1 MVRLL
6 IRRIL
11 LGIVVTWVV
20 SMMIFAATELLPGD
34 VCHAVLGQG
43 ATEQSLE
50 SCRERLQLNQPMHTR
65 YLQWLGRLAT
75 GELGT
80 SLANDLQISDQI
92 GARAWNTVR
101 LAALTALSAVPLAV
115 LLGWIA
121 AMRADTSVERC
132 MSIGTL
138 CFISVPE
145 FFTGVLLVYILAV
158 QLRWMPAVANY
169 RDLTRGDFLEV
180 IEALALPIATLTF
193 AVLAH
198 MTRMTRTAVLN
209 VMSSPYIEQAILKGA
224 SRSRV
229 IIRHALPNAV
239 APIVNVIALNLAY
252 LVSGVVVVEAIFR
265 IPGLG
270 TLMVESVIYRDIPTV
285 QAIGMLFCVTYVG
298 FNLIADVMA
307 IIANPRL
314 RHPR

>member
-1 MVRLL
+1 MFRLL
-6 IRRIL
+6 VRRIL
-11 LGIVVTWVV
+11 LGVVVTWVV

-34 VCHAVLGQG
+34 VCHAILGQG
-43 ATEQSLE
+43 ATETSLE
-50 SCRERLQLNQPMHTR
+50 NCRQRLQLNQPTHTR
-65 YLQWLGRLAT
+65 YLQWLERLLT
-75 GELGT
+75 GELGI
-80 SLANDLQISDQI
+80 SLANDLEISQQI
-92 GARAWNTVR
+92 GLRAWNTVR
-101 LAALTALSAVPLAV
+101 LAALTALIAVPLAV
-115 LLGWIA
+115 ILGLIA
-121 AMRADTSVERC
+121 AIRAESSVDRGI
-132 MSIGTL
+132 SIGTL

-145 FFTGVLLVYILAV
+145 FFTGVLLVYLLAV
-158 QLRWMPAVANY
+158 KLRWMPAVANY
-169 RDLTRGDFLEV
+169 RILARGDFLEV
-180 IEALALPIATLTF
+180 LEALALPIATLTF

-198 MTRMTRTAVLN
+198 MTRMTRAAVLN

-224 SRSRV
+224 SRRRV
-229 IIRHALPNAV
+229 IIRHALPNAL

-270 TLMVESVIYRDIPTV
+270 TLMVESVIFRDIPMV

-298 FNLIADVMA
+298 FNLLADVMA

>member
-1 MVRLL
+1 MARLL

-11 LGIVVTWVV
+11 LGVVVTWVV

-43 ATEQSLE
+43 ATEKSLE
-50 SCRERLQLNQPMHTR
+50 NCRERLQLNQPTHTR
-65 YLQWLGRLAT
+65 YLQWLGRLLS

-80 SLANDLQISDQI
+80 SLANDLEISQQI
-92 GARAWNTVR
+92 GLRAWNTVR
-101 LAALTALSAVPLAV
+101 LAALTALIAVPLAV
-115 LLGWIA
+115 ILGLIA
-121 AMRADTSVERC
+121 AIRADSPVDRGI
-132 MSIGTL
+132 SIGTL

-145 FFTGVLLVYILAV
+145 FFTGVLLVYLLAV
-158 QLRWMPAVANY
+158 QLQWMPAVANY
-169 RDLTRGDFLEV
+169 RNLARGDFSEV
-180 IEALALPIATLTF
+180 LEALALPIATLTF

-198 MTRMTRTAVLN
+198 MTRMTRAAVLN

-224 SRSRV
+224 SRRRV
-229 IIRHALPNAV
+229 IIRHALPNAL

-270 TLMVESVIYRDIPTV
+270 TLMVESVIFRDIPTV

-298 FNLIADVMA
+298 FNLLADVMA

>member
-1 MVRLL
+1 
-6 IRRIL
+6 
-11 LGIVVTWVV
+11 
-20 SMMIFAATELLPGD
+20 MMIFAATELLPGD

-50 SCRERLQLNQPMHTR
+50 NCRERLQLNQPTHTR
-65 YLQWLGRLAT
+65 YLQWLGRLLS

-80 SLANDLQISDQI
+80 SLANDLKISDQI
-92 GARAWNTVR
+92 GLRAWNTVR
-101 LAALTALSAVPLAV
+101 LAALTALIAVPLAV
-115 LLGWIA
+115 ILGLIA
-121 AMRADTSVERC
+121 AIRAETLVDRGI
-132 MSIGTL
+132 SIGTL

-145 FFTGVLLVYILAV
+145 FFTGVLLVYLLAV
-158 QLRWMPAVANY
+158 KLQWMPAVANY
-169 RDLTRGDFLEV
+169 RNLSRGDLSEV
-180 IEALALPIATLTF
+180 LEALALPIATLTF

-198 MTRMTRTAVLN
+198 MTRMTRAAVLN

-224 SRSRV
+224 SRRRV
-229 IIRHALPNAV
+229 IIRHALPNAL

-270 TLMVESVIYRDIPTV
+270 TLMVESVIFRDIPTV

-298 FNLIADVMA
+298 FNLLADVMA

>member
-43 ATEQSLE
+43 ATEKSLE

-101 LAALTALSAVPLAV
+101 LAALTALIAVPLAV
-115 LLGWIA
+115 LLGLIA
-121 AMRADTSVERC
+121 AIRADSSVDRGI
-132 MSIGTL
+132 SIGTL

-209 VMSSPYIEQAILKGA
+209 VMSSPYIEQAVLKGA
-224 SRSRV
+224 SRTRV

-239 APIVNVIALNLAY
+239 APIVNVVALNLAY

>member
-1 MVRLL
+1 MARLL

-11 LGIVVTWVV
+11 LGIIVTWVV

-43 ATEQSLE
+43 ATEKSLE

-101 LAALTALSAVPLAV
+101 LAALTALIAVPLAV
-115 LLGWIA
+115 LLGLIA
-121 AMRADTSVERC
+121 AIRADSSVDRGI
-132 MSIGTL
+132 SIGTL

>member
-1 MVRLL
+1 
-6 IRRIL
+6 
-11 LGIVVTWVV
+11 
-20 SMMIFAATELLPGD
+20 
-34 VCHAVLGQG
+34 
-43 ATEQSLE
+43 
-50 SCRERLQLNQPMHTR
+50 MHTR

-101 LAALTALSAVPLAV
+101 LAALTALIAVPLAV
-115 LLGWIA
+115 LLGLIA
-121 AMRADTSVERC
+121 AIRADSSVDRGI
-132 MSIGTL
+132 SIGTL

>member
-1 MVRLL
+1 
-6 IRRIL
+6 
-11 LGIVVTWVV
+11 
-20 SMMIFAATELLPGD
+20 MMIFAATELLPGD

-43 ATEQSLE
+43 ATEKSLE
-50 SCRERLQLNQPMHTR
+50 NCRERLQLNQPTHTR
-65 YLQWLGRLAT
+65 YLQWLGRLLS

-80 SLANDLQISDQI
+80 SLANDLEISQQI
-92 GARAWNTVR
+92 GLRAWNTVR
-101 LAALTALSAVPLAV
+101 LAALTALIAVPLAV
-115 LLGWIA
+115 ILGLIA
-121 AMRADTSVERC
+121 AIRADSPVDRGI
-132 MSIGTL
+132 SIGTL

-145 FFTGVLLVYILAV
+145 FFTGVLLVYLLAV
-158 QLRWMPAVANY
+158 QLQWMPAVANY
-169 RDLTRGDFLEV
+169 RNLARGDFSEV
-180 IEALALPIATLTF
+180 LEALALPIATLTF

-198 MTRMTRTAVLN
+198 MTRMTRAAVLN

-224 SRSRV
+224 SRRRV
-229 IIRHALPNAV
+229 IIRHALPNAL

-270 TLMVESVIYRDIPTV
+270 TLMVESVIFRDIPTV

-298 FNLIADVMA
+298 FNLLADVMA

>member
-1 MVRLL
+1 MFRLL
-6 IRRIL
+6 VRRIL
-11 LGIVVTWVV
+11 LGVVVTWVV

-50 SCRERLQLNQPMHTR
+50 NCRERLQLNQPTHTR
-65 YLQWLGRLAT
+65 YLQWLGRLLS

-80 SLANDLQISDQI
+80 SLANDLKISDQI
-92 GARAWNTVR
+92 GLRAWNTVR
-101 LAALTALSAVPLAV
+101 LAALTALIAVPLAV
-115 LLGWIA
+115 ILGLIA
-121 AMRADTSVERC
+121 AIRAETLVDRGI
-132 MSIGTL
+132 SIGTL

-145 FFTGVLLVYILAV
+145 FFTGVLLVYLLAV
-158 QLRWMPAVANY
+158 KLQWMPAVANY
-169 RDLTRGDFLEV
+169 RNLSRGDFSEV
-180 IEALALPIATLTF
+180 LEALALPIATLTF

-198 MTRMTRTAVLN
+198 MTRMTRAAVLN

-224 SRSRV
+224 SRRRV
-229 IIRHALPNAV
+229 IIRHALPNAL

-270 TLMVESVIYRDIPTV
+270 TLMVESVIFRDIPTV

-298 FNLIADVMA
+298 FNLLADVMA

>member
-101 LAALTALSAVPLAV
+101 LAALTALIAVPLAV
-115 LLGWIA
+115 LLGLIA
-121 AMRADTSVERC
+121 AIRADSSVDRGI
-132 MSIGTL
+132 SIGTL

>member
-1 MVRLL
+1 MVTLL
-6 IRRIL
+6 VRRIL
-11 LGIVVTWVV
+11 LGVVVTWVV

-34 VCHAVLGQG
+34 VCHAILGQG
-43 ATEQSLE
+43 ATETSLE
-50 SCRERLQLNQPMHTR
+50 NCRQRLQLNQPTHTR
-65 YLQWLGRLAT
+65 YLQWLERLLT

-80 SLANDLQISDQI
+80 SLANDLEISQQI
-92 GARAWNTVR
+92 GLRAWNTVR
-101 LAALTALSAVPLAV
+101 LAALTALIAVPLAV
-115 LLGWIA
+115 ILGLIA
-121 AMRADTSVERC
+121 AIRAESPVDRGI
-132 MSIGTL
+132 SIGTL

-158 QLRWMPAVANY
+158 KLRWMPAVANY
-169 RDLTRGDFLEV
+169 RILARGDFLEV
-180 IEALALPIATLTF
+180 LEVLALPIATLTF

-198 MTRMTRTAVLN
+198 MTRMTRAAVLN

-224 SRSRV
+224 SRRRV
-229 IIRHALPNAV
+229 IIRHALPNAL

-270 TLMVESVIYRDIPTV
+270 TLMVESVIFRDIPMV

-298 FNLIADVMA
+298 FNLLADVMA

>member
-1 MVRLL
+1 MGRLL

-43 ATEQSLE
+43 ATEKSLE

-101 LAALTALSAVPLAV
+101 LAALTALIAVPLAV
-115 LLGWIA
+115 LLGLIA
-121 AMRADTSVERC
+121 AIRADSSVDRGI
-132 MSIGTL
+132 SIGTL

-209 VMSSPYIEQAILKGA
+209 VMSSPYIEQAVLKGA
-224 SRSRV
+224 SRTRV

>member
-1 MVRLL
+1 MARLL

-43 ATEQSLE
+43 ATEKSLE

-101 LAALTALSAVPLAV
+101 LAALTALIAVPLAV
-115 LLGWIA
+115 LLGLIA
-121 AMRADTSVERC
+121 AIRADSSVDRGI
-132 MSIGTL
+132 SIGTL

-229 IIRHALPNAV
+229 IVRHALPNAV

>member
-1 MVRLL
+1 MFRLL
-6 IRRIL
+6 VRRVL
-11 LGIVVTWVV
+11 LGVVVTWVV

-43 ATEQSLE
+43 ATEQSLAN
-50 SCRERLQLNQPMHTR
+50 CRERLQLNQPTHTR
-65 YLQWLGRLAT
+65 YLQWLGRLLS

-80 SLANDLQISDQI
+80 SLANDLKISDQI
-92 GARAWNTVR
+92 GLRAWNTVR
-101 LAALTALSAVPLAV
+101 LAALTALIAVPLAV
-115 LLGWIA
+115 VLGLIA
-121 AMRADTSVERC
+121 AIRAESLVDRGI
-132 MSIGTL
+132 SIGTL

-145 FFTGVLLVYILAV
+145 FFTGVLLVYLLAV
-158 QLRWMPAVANY
+158 KLQWMPAVANY
-169 RDLTRGDFLEV
+169 RNLSRGDLSEV
-180 IEALALPIATLTF
+180 LEALALPIATLTF

-198 MTRMTRTAVLN
+198 MTRMTRAAVLN

-224 SRSRV
+224 SRRRV
-229 IIRHALPNAV
+229 IIRHALPNAL

-270 TLMVESVIYRDIPTV
+270 TLMVESVIFRDIPTV

-298 FNLIADVMA
+298 FNLLADVMA

>member
-43 ATEQSLE
+43 ATEKSLE
-50 SCRERLQLNQPMHTR
+50 NCRERLQLNQPMHTR

-101 LAALTALSAVPLAV
+101 LAALTALIAVPLAV
-115 LLGWIA
+115 LLGLIA
-121 AMRADTSVERC
+121 AIRADSSVDRGI
-132 MSIGTL
+132 SIGTL

>member
-1 MVRLL
+1 MVTLL
-6 IRRIL
+6 VRRIL
-11 LGIVVTWVV
+11 LGVVVTWVV

-34 VCHAVLGQG
+34 VCHAILGQG
-43 ATEQSLE
+43 ATETSLE
-50 SCRERLQLNQPMHTR
+50 NCRQRLQLNQPTHTR
-65 YLQWLGRLAT
+65 YLQWLERLLT

-80 SLANDLQISDQI
+80 SLANDLEISQQI
-92 GARAWNTVR
+92 GLRAWNTVR
-101 LAALTALSAVPLAV
+101 LAALTALIAVPLAV
-115 LLGWIA
+115 ILGLIA
-121 AMRADTSVERC
+121 AIRAESSVDRGI
-132 MSIGTL
+132 SIGTL

-158 QLRWMPAVANY
+158 KLRWMPAVANY
-169 RDLTRGDFLEV
+169 RILARGDFLEV
-180 IEALALPIATLTF
+180 LEALALPIATLTF

-198 MTRMTRTAVLN
+198 MTRMTRAAVLN

-224 SRSRV
+224 SRRRV
-229 IIRHALPNAV
+229 IIRHALPNAL

-270 TLMVESVIYRDIPTV
+270 TLMVESVIFRDIPMV

-298 FNLIADVMA
+298 FNLLADVMA

>member
-1 MVRLL
+1 MFRLL
-6 IRRIL
+6 VRRVL
-11 LGIVVTWVV
+11 LGVVVTWVV

-43 ATEQSLE
+43 ATEQSLAN
-50 SCRERLQLNQPMHTR
+50 CRERLQLNQPTHTR
-65 YLQWLGRLAT
+65 YLQWLGRLLS

-80 SLANDLQISDQI
+80 SLANDLKISDQI
-92 GARAWNTVR
+92 GLRAWNTVR
-101 LAALTALSAVPLAV
+101 LAALTALIAVPLAV
-115 LLGWIA
+115 ILGLIA
-121 AMRADTSVERC
+121 AIRAETLVDRGI
-132 MSIGTL
+132 SIGTL

-145 FFTGVLLVYILAV
+145 FFTGVLLVYLLAV
-158 QLRWMPAVANY
+158 KLQWMPAVANY
-169 RDLTRGDFLEV
+169 RNLSRGDFSEV
-180 IEALALPIATLTF
+180 LEALALPIATLTF

-198 MTRMTRTAVLN
+198 MTRMTRAAVLN

-224 SRSRV
+224 SRRRV
-229 IIRHALPNAV
+229 IIRHALPNAL

-270 TLMVESVIYRDIPTV
+270 TLMVESVIFRDIPTV

-298 FNLIADVMA
+298 FNLLADVMA

>member
-1 MVRLL
+1 MVTLL
-6 IRRIL
+6 VRRIL
-11 LGIVVTWVV
+11 LGVVVTWVV

-34 VCHAVLGQG
+34 VCHAILGQG
-43 ATEQSLE
+43 ATGTSLE
-50 SCRERLQLNQPMHTR
+50 NCRQRLQLNQPTHTR
-65 YLQWLGRLAT
+65 YLQWLERLLT
-75 GELGT
+75 GELGI
-80 SLANDLQISDQI
+80 SLANDLEISQQI
-92 GARAWNTVR
+92 GLRAWNTVR
-101 LAALTALSAVPLAV
+101 LAALTALIAVPLAV
-115 LLGWIA
+115 ILGLIA
-121 AMRADTSVERC
+121 AIRAESSVDRGI
-132 MSIGTL
+132 SIGTL

-145 FFTGVLLVYILAV
+145 FFTGVLLVYLLAV
-158 QLRWMPAVANY
+158 KLRWMPAVANY
-169 RDLTRGDFLEV
+169 RILARGDFLEV
-180 IEALALPIATLTF
+180 LEALALPIATLTF

-198 MTRMTRTAVLN
+198 MTRMTRAAVLN

-224 SRSRV
+224 SRRRV
-229 IIRHALPNAV
+229 IIRHALPNAL

-270 TLMVESVIYRDIPTV
+270 TLMVESVIFRDIPMV

-298 FNLIADVMA
+298 FNLLADVMA

>member
-1 MVRLL
+1 MARLL

-43 ATEQSLE
+43 ATEKSLE

-101 LAALTALSAVPLAV
+101 LAALTALIAVPLAV
-115 LLGWIA
+115 LLGLIA
-121 AMRADTSVERC
+121 AIRADSSVDRGI
-132 MSIGTL
+132 SIGTL

>member
-43 ATEQSLE
+43 ATEKSLE

-65 YLQWLGRLAT
+65 YLQWLGRLTT

-101 LAALTALSAVPLAV
+101 LAALTALIAVPLAV
-115 LLGWIA
+115 LLGLIA
-121 AMRADTSVERC
+121 AIRADSSVDRGI
-132 MSIGTL
+132 SIGTL

-209 VMSSPYIEQAILKGA
+209 VMSSPYIEQAVLKGA
-224 SRSRV
+224 SRTRV

>member
-1 MVRLL
+1 V
-6 IRRIL
+6 
-11 LGIVVTWVV
+11 VVTWVV

-50 SCRERLQLNQPMHTR
+50 NCRERLQLNQPTHTR
-65 YLQWLGRLAT
+65 YLQWLGRLLS

-80 SLANDLQISDQI
+80 SLANDLKISDQI
-92 GARAWNTVR
+92 GLRAWNTVR
-101 LAALTALSAVPLAV
+101 LAALTALIAVPLAV
-115 LLGWIA
+115 ILGLIA
-121 AMRADTSVERC
+121 AIRAETLVDRGI
-132 MSIGTL
+132 SIGTL

-145 FFTGVLLVYILAV
+145 FFTGVLLVYLLAV
-158 QLRWMPAVANY
+158 KLQWMPAVANY
-169 RDLTRGDFLEV
+169 RNLSRGDFFEV
-180 IEALALPIATLTF
+180 LEALALPIATLTF

-198 MTRMTRTAVLN
+198 MTRMTRAAVLN

-224 SRSRV
+224 SRRRV
-229 IIRHALPNAV
+229 IIRHALPNAL

-270 TLMVESVIYRDIPTV
+270 TLMVESVIFRDIPTV

-298 FNLIADVMA
+298 FNLLADVMA

>member
-43 ATEQSLE
+43 ATEKSLE

-101 LAALTALSAVPLAV
+101 LAALTALIAVPLAV
-115 LLGWIA
+115 LLGLIA
-121 AMRADTSVERC
+121 AIRADSSVDRGI
-132 MSIGTL
+132 SIGTL

-169 RDLTRGDFLEV
+169 RDLTRGDFLEG

-209 VMSSPYIEQAILKGA
+209 VMSSPYIEQAVLKGA
-224 SRSRV
+224 SRTRV

>member
-1 MVRLL
+1 VFKLL

-11 LGIVVTWVV
+11 LGVVVTWVV

-43 ATEQSLE
+43 ATEKSLE
-50 SCRERLQLNQPMHTR
+50 NCRERLQLDQPMHTR
-65 YLQWLGRLAT
+65 YLQWLGRLVT

-80 SLANDLQISDQI
+80 SLANDLQIADQI

-101 LAALTALSAVPLAV
+101 LAGLTALIAVPLAV
-115 LLGWIA
+115 VLGLIA
-121 AMRADTSVERC
+121 AIRAESSVDRGI
-132 MSIGTL
+132 SIGTL

-145 FFTGVLLVYILAV
+145 FFTGVLLVYLFAV
-158 QLRWMPAVANY
+158 KLRWLPAVANY
-169 RDLTRGDFLEV
+169 RNLTRGDFLEV
-180 IEALALPIATLTF
+180 VEALALPIATLTF

-198 MTRMTRTAVLN
+198 MTRMTRAAVLN

-224 SRSRV
+224 SRRRV
-229 IIRHALPNAV
+229 IIRHALPNAL

-270 TLMVESVIYRDIPTV
+270 TLMVASVIYRDIPTV

-298 FNLIADVMA
+298 FNLLADVMA

>member
-1 MVRLL
+1 M
-6 IRRIL
+6 IL
-11 LGIVVTWVV
+11 
-20 SMMIFAATELLPGD
+20 AATELLPGD

-43 ATEQSLE
+43 ATEKSLE

-101 LAALTALSAVPLAV
+101 LAALTALIAVPLAV
-115 LLGWIA
+115 LLGLIA
-121 AMRADTSVERC
+121 AIRADSPVDRGI
-132 MSIGTL
+132 SIGTL
-138 CFISVPE
+138 CFIPVPE

>member
-1 MVRLL
+1 
-6 IRRIL
+6 
-11 LGIVVTWVV
+11 
-20 SMMIFAATELLPGD
+20 MMIFAATELLPGD

-43 ATEQSLE
+43 ATEKSLE

-101 LAALTALSAVPLAV
+101 LAALTALIAVPLAV
-115 LLGWIA
+115 LLGLIA
-121 AMRADTSVERC
+121 AIRADSSVDRGI
-132 MSIGTL
+132 SIGTL

>member
-1 MVRLL
+1 MFRLL
-6 IRRIL
+6 VRRIL
-11 LGIVVTWVV
+11 LGVVVTWVV

-50 SCRERLQLNQPMHTR
+50 NCRERLQLNQPTHTR
-65 YLQWLGRLAT
+65 YLQWLGRLLS

-80 SLANDLQISDQI
+80 SLANDLKISDQI
-92 GARAWNTVR
+92 GLRAWNTVR
-101 LAALTALSAVPLAV
+101 LAALTALIAVPLAV
-115 LLGWIA
+115 ILGLIA
-121 AMRADTSVERC
+121 AIRAETLVDRGI
-132 MSIGTL
+132 SIGTL

-145 FFTGVLLVYILAV
+145 FFTGVLLVYLLAV
-158 QLRWMPAVANY
+158 KLQWMPAVANY
-169 RDLTRGDFLEV
+169 RNLARGDFSEV
-180 IEALALPIATLTF
+180 LEALALPIATLTF

-198 MTRMTRTAVLN
+198 MTRMTRAAVLN

-224 SRSRV
+224 SRRRV
-229 IIRHALPNAV
+229 IIRHALPNAL

-270 TLMVESVIYRDIPTV
+270 TLMVESVIFRDIPTV

-298 FNLIADVMA
+298 FNLLADVMA

>member
-50 SCRERLQLNQPMHTR
+50 SCRERLQLNQPMHTQ

-101 LAALTALSAVPLAV
+101 LAALTALIAVPLAV
-115 LLGWIA
+115 LLGLIA
-121 AMRADTSVERC
+121 AIRADSSVDRGI
-132 MSIGTL
+132 SIGTL

>member
-1 MVRLL
+1 MVTLL
-6 IRRIL
+6 VRRIL
-11 LGIVVTWVV
+11 LGVVVTWVV

-34 VCHAVLGQG
+34 VCHAILGQG
-43 ATEQSLE
+43 ATETSLE
-50 SCRERLQLNQPMHTR
+50 NCRQRLQLNQPTHTR
-65 YLQWLGRLAT
+65 YLQWLGRLLT

-92 GARAWNTVR
+92 GLRAWNTVR
-101 LAALTALSAVPLAV
+101 LAALTALIAVPLAV
-115 LLGWIA
+115 ILGLIA
-121 AMRADTSVERC
+121 AIRAESSVDRGI
-132 MSIGTL
+132 SIGTL

-145 FFTGVLLVYILAV
+145 FFTGVLLVYLLAV
-158 QLRWMPAVANY
+158 KLRWMPAVANY
-169 RDLTRGDFLEV
+169 RILARGDFLEV
-180 IEALALPIATLTF
+180 LEALALPIATLTF

-198 MTRMTRTAVLN
+198 MTRMTRAAVLN

-224 SRSRV
+224 SRRRV
-229 IIRHALPNAV
+229 IIRHALPNAL

-270 TLMVESVIYRDIPTV
+270 TLMVESVIFRDIPMV

-298 FNLIADVMA
+298 FNLLADVMA

>member
-1 MVRLL
+1 M
-6 IRRIL
+6 
-11 LGIVVTWVV
+11 VVTWVV

-43 ATEQSLE
+43 ATEQSLAN
-50 SCRERLQLNQPMHTR
+50 CRERLQLNQPTHTR
-65 YLQWLGRLAT
+65 YLQWLGRLLS

-80 SLANDLQISDQI
+80 SLANDLKISDQI
-92 GARAWNTVR
+92 GLRAWNTVR
-101 LAALTALSAVPLAV
+101 LAALTALIAVPLAV
-115 LLGWIA
+115 VLGLIA
-121 AMRADTSVERC
+121 AIRAESLVDRSI
-132 MSIGTL
+132 SIGTL

-145 FFTGVLLVYILAV
+145 FFTGVLLVYLLAV
-158 QLRWMPAVANY
+158 KLQWMPAVANY
-169 RDLTRGDFLEV
+169 RNLSRGDLSEV
-180 IEALALPIATLTF
+180 LEALALPIATLTF

-198 MTRMTRTAVLN
+198 MTRMTRAAVLN

-224 SRSRV
+224 SRRRV
-229 IIRHALPNAV
+229 IISHALPNAL

-270 TLMVESVIYRDIPTV
+270 TLMVESVIFRDIPTV

-298 FNLIADVMA
+298 FNLLADVMA

>member
-1 MVRLL
+1 MFRLL
-6 IRRIL
+6 VRRVL
-11 LGIVVTWVV
+11 LGVVVTWVV

-34 VCHAVLGQG
+34 VCHAILGQG
-43 ATEQSLE
+43 ATETLLE
-50 SCRERLQLNQPMHTR
+50 NCRQRLQLNQPTHTR
-65 YLQWLGRLAT
+65 YLQWLERLLT
-75 GELGT
+75 GELGI
-80 SLANDLQISDQI
+80 SLANDLEISQQI
-92 GARAWNTVR
+92 GLRAWNTVR
-101 LAALTALSAVPLAV
+101 LAALTALIAVPLAV
-115 LLGWIA
+115 ILGLIA
-121 AMRADTSVERC
+121 AIRAESSVDRGI
-132 MSIGTL
+132 SIGTL

-145 FFTGVLLVYILAV
+145 FFTGVLLVYLLAV
-158 QLRWMPAVANY
+158 KLRWMPAVANY
-169 RDLTRGDFLEV
+169 RILARGDFLEV
-180 IEALALPIATLTF
+180 LEALALPIATLTF

-198 MTRMTRTAVLN
+198 MTRMTRAAVLN

-224 SRSRV
+224 SRRRV
-229 IIRHALPNAV
+229 IIRHALPNAL

-270 TLMVESVIYRDIPTV
+270 TLMVESVIFRDIPMV

-298 FNLIADVMA
+298 FNLLADVMA